1 MSPEGPE
8 KLSIESWMRKSFQ
21 PLLGKVA
28 AAFLRAGLTPNQVTL
43 IGLVG
48 TMIAAVLAA
57 NGKLWWGGLVL
68 LLMAPLDA
76 VDGAMARLRGKASPF
91 GAFLDSTMDRYE
103 ELILLGGLL
112 YYFWSLNNPLGMGL
126 TYLAA
131 CGSVLVSYTRAR
143 AEALGLTA
151 KVGIL
156 SRVERAIVLV
166 LGLLFGIPLVSVGI
180 IALLANVT
188 ALQRIA
194 AVARQSQSNK

>member
-68 LLMAPLDA
+68 L
-76 VDGAMARLRGKASPF
+76 F